1 MPIEGKI
8 PNTYKKSTQRGWYS
22 KWERLDPRGKS
33 SKEKTLMIKELVS
46 QRNTYL
52 SAIKTLKYVIQKQ
65 KELYQY
71 KASLKQGKIRR
82 RNARLEETKEELK
95 EREKELRSRERKI
108 ERLIAKLDDKS
119 GTISELEKELN
130 KEGTFN
136 YTLNELNT
144 WKSKYDD
151 LNKRYRRLQMRKRYK
166 PVKKVVVE
174 KEELTAEE
182 KKIKRLAEKPV
193 SEKEYKINT
202 IAESTLNFLKE
213 RSMSLELLSCITRLN
228 AIPKLMKKE
237 LQLTEKQIHKG
248 EDLGLLS
255 GEYVGA
261 VQNRKY
267 YYITPKG
274 RELVQEYIEYIKKSK
289 SSLI

>member
-1 MPIEGKI
+1 MAKKVFIFIFVAFSTIAVLNSCNSDDSDPNGKN
-8 PNTYKKSTQRGWYS
+8 P
-22 KWERLDPRGKS
+22 DP
-33 SKEKTLMIKELVS
+33 
-46 QRNTYL
+46 
-52 SAIKTLKYVIQKQ
+52 
-65 KELYQY
+65 
-71 KASLKQGKIRR
+71 
-82 RNARLEETKEELK
+82 
-95 EREKELRSRERKI
+95 
-108 ERLIAKLDDKS
+108 DD
-119 GTISELEKELN
+119 SELPTPEPEN
-130 KEGTFN
+130 PEPPKEGTFN

-144 WKSKYDD
+144 WKDKYDD
-151 LNKRYRRLQMRKRYK
+151 LYKRYRRLQMRKRYK

-174 KEELTAEE
+174 KEELKAEE

-202 IAESTLNFLKE
+202 IAESTLNFLREK
-213 RSMSLELLSCITRLN
+213 SISLELLSCITRLN

-237 LQLTEKQIHKG
+237 LQLTNKHIYKG

-261 VQNRKY
+261 IQNKKY

-274 RELVQEYIEYIKKSK
+274 RELVKEYIEYIKKSK